1 MPADAPPTPGSA
13 QDAAGA
19 PPAAPVDRAAKR
31 RKDPEIH
38 EMVATLE
45 RFERVLLDYTRRLED
60 ELRREQERPDP
71 HPPLVVGL
79 QTMTALLRGFATF
92 VDNDVWTWMI
102 TVADRSTSHVH
113 RRTRT
118 FF

>member
-1 MPADAPPTPGSA
+1 MNDDASREPPAPE
-13 QDAAGA
+13 AGGEA
-19 PPAAPVDRAAKR
+19 PAAPVDRAATR

-38 EMVATLE
+38 EMVAALE
-45 RFERVLLDYTRRLED
+45 RTLHAYTERLEE

-71 HPPLVVGL
+71 HPPLVSGL
-79 QTMTALLRGFATF
+79 QIMTALLRGFASF